1 MANPKEYIAIIAE
14 AMDQEIESSEE
25 LVQMYRD
32 DNMPEESSVF
42 RFELESGDYD
52 VAYLVALPRFWYVDF
67 DELLAA
73 AIVEYLLIYLG
84 MAIVQGHF
92 AFSINQTSLHFNS

>member
-32 DNMPEESSVF
+32 DNMPEDSSVF

-52 VAYLVALPRFWYVDF
+52 VAYLVAQGYFFENDWSADGTVSYVGPVS
-67 DELLAA
+67 E
-73 AIVEYLLIYLG
+73 VE
-84 MAIVQGHF
+84 
-92 AFSINQTSLHFNS
+92 

>member
-32 DNMPEESSVF
+32 DNMPENSSVF

-52 VAYLVALPRFWYVDF
+52 VAYLVAQGYFFMNDWSADGTVSYVGPVS
-67 DELLAA
+67 EVA
-73 AIVEYLLIYLG
+73 
-84 MAIVQGHF
+84 
-92 AFSINQTSLHFNS
+92 

>member
-1 MANPKEYIAIIAE
+1 MEYIAIIAE

-32 DNMPEESSVF
+32 DNMPEDSSVF

-52 VAYLVALPRFWYVDF
+52 VAYLVAQGYFFMNDWSADGTVSYVGPVS
-67 DELLAA
+67 E
-73 AIVEYLLIYLG
+73 VE
-84 MAIVQGHF
+84 
-92 AFSINQTSLHFNS
+92 

>member
-32 DNMPEESSVF
+32 DNMPEESSVY

-52 VAYLVALPRFWYVDF
+52 VAYLVAQGYFFMNDWSADGTVSYVGPVS
-67 DELLAA
+67 E
-73 AIVEYLLIYLG
+73 VE
-84 MAIVQGHF
+84 
-92 AFSINQTSLHFNS
+92 

>member
-32 DNMPEESSVF
+32 DNMPEDSSVF
-42 RFELESGDYD
+42 RFELESGADD
-52 VAYLVALPRFWYVDF
+52 VAYLVAQGYFFMNDWSADVTVSYVGPVS
-67 DELLAA
+67 E
-73 AIVEYLLIYLG
+73 VE
-84 MAIVQGHF
+84 
-92 AFSINQTSLHFNS
+92 

>member
-32 DNMPEESSVF
+32 DNMPEDSSVF

-52 VAYLVALPRFWYVDF
+52 VAYLVARGYFFENDWSADGTVSYVGPVS
-67 DELLAA
+67 E
-73 AIVEYLLIYLG
+73 VE
-84 MAIVQGHF
+84 
-92 AFSINQTSLHFNS
+92 

>member
-32 DNMPEESSVF
+32 DNMPEDSSVF
-42 RFELESGDYD
+42 RFTLDTDTPELP
-52 VAYLVALPRFWYVDF
+52 ALVAQGYFFENDWSADGTVSYVGPVS
-67 DELLAA
+67 E
-73 AIVEYLLIYLG
+73 VE
-84 MAIVQGHF
+84 
-92 AFSINQTSLHFNS
+92 

>member
-52 VAYLVALPRFWYVDF
+52 VAYLVAQGYFFMNDWSADGTVSYVGPVS
-67 DELLAA
+67 E
-73 AIVEYLLIYLG
+73 VE
-84 MAIVQGHF
+84 
-92 AFSINQTSLHFNS
+92 

>member
-32 DNMPEESSVF
+32 DNMPEDSSVF
-42 RFELESGDYD
+42 RFELESGADD
-52 VAYLVALPRFWYVDF
+52 VAYLVAQGYFFMNDWSADGTVSYVGPVS
-67 DELLAA
+67 E
-73 AIVEYLLIYLG
+73 VE
-84 MAIVQGHF
+84 
-92 AFSINQTSLHFNS
+92 

>member
-32 DNMPEESSVF
+32 DNMPEDSSVF
-42 RFELESGDYD
+42 RFELETGDYD
-52 VAYLVALPRFWYVDF
+52 GADLVAQAYFFENDWSADGTVSYVGPVS
-67 DELLAA
+67 E
-73 AIVEYLLIYLG
+73 VE
-84 MAIVQGHF
+84 
-92 AFSINQTSLHFNS
+92 

>member
-32 DNMPEESSVF
+32 DNMPEDSSVF
-42 RFELESGDYD
+42 RFKLESADYD
-52 VAYLVALPRFWYVDF
+52 VAYLVAQGYFFMNDWSADGTVSYVGPVS
-67 DELLAA
+67 E
-73 AIVEYLLIYLG
+73 VE
-84 MAIVQGHF
+84 
-92 AFSINQTSLHFNS
+92 

>member
-32 DNMPEESSVF
+32 DNMPEDSSVF
-42 RFELESGDYD
+42 RFELESGADD
-52 VAYLVALPRFWYVDF
+52 VAYLVARGYFFENDWSADGTVSYVGPVS
-67 DELLAA
+67 E
-73 AIVEYLLIYLG
+73 VE
-84 MAIVQGHF
+84 
-92 AFSINQTSLHFNS
+92 

>member
-1 MANPKEYIAIIAE
+1 MTNPKEYIAIIAE

-32 DNMPEESSVF
+32 DNMPEDSSVF

-52 VAYLVALPRFWYVDF
+52 VAYLVAQGYFFMNDWSADGTVSYVGPVS
-67 DELLAA
+67 E
-73 AIVEYLLIYLG
+73 VE
-84 MAIVQGHF
+84 
-92 AFSINQTSLHFNS
+92 

>member
-25 LVQMYRD
+25 LVQMFRD
-32 DNMPEESSVF
+32 DNMPEDSSVF

-52 VAYLVALPRFWYVDF
+52 VAYLVAQGYFFMNDWSADGTVSYVGPVS
-67 DELLAA
+67 E
-73 AIVEYLLIYLG
+73 VE
-84 MAIVQGHF
+84 
-92 AFSINQTSLHFNS
+92 

>member
-32 DNMPEESSVF
+32 DNMPEDSSVF

-52 VAYLVALPRFWYVDF
+52 VAYLVAQGYFFMNDWSADGTVSYVGPVS
-67 DELLAA
+67 E
-73 AIVEYLLIYLG
+73 VE
-84 MAIVQGHF
+84 
-92 AFSINQTSLHFNS
+92 

>member
-52 VAYLVALPRFWYVDF
+52 VAYLVAQGYFFMNDWSAAGTVSYVGPVS
-67 DELLAA
+67 EVA
-73 AIVEYLLIYLG
+73 
-84 MAIVQGHF
+84 
-92 AFSINQTSLHFNS
+92 

>member
-32 DNMPEESSVF
+32 DNMPEDSSVF
-42 RFELESGDYD
+42 RFELESGADD
-52 VAYLVALPRFWYVDF
+52 VAYLVAQGYFFENDWSADGTVSYVGPVS
-67 DELLAA
+67 E
-73 AIVEYLLIYLG
+73 VE
-84 MAIVQGHF
+84 
-92 AFSINQTSLHFNS
+92 